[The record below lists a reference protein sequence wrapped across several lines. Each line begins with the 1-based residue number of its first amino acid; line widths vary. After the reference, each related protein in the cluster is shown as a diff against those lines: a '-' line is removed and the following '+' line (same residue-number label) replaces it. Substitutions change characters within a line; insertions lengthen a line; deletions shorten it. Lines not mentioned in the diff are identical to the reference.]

1 MFQFRGRQS
10 DNRQDSEYLEDTGY
24 FDDGES
30 QEEGAETAYGSEDPG
45 DWQRAAE
52 ENRRQRAQQ
61 LRLEEEKERQ
71 EEKRRSRDRRRELK
85 SRARKRFLQKH
96 HRAFIT
102 LGITAGVL
110 AALAVTVL
118 LLYVTHTVTEVKVTG
133 NTFHSQDEIT
143 DIVCQ
148 GPLGLGRN
156 SLYLS
161 WKYHNRA
168 VEGVPFVEKMTV
180 KITSPHAIEIR
191 VVEKV
196 LAGYVDYLG
205 DYMYFTRDGTVVE
218 ASTQKVDGVPEVTGL
233 KFSHIILGRKLP
245 VADAGVFDRILD
257 ITQLLSKY
265 SLTIDKIYFDASSNM
280 TLFYGKVRVNL
291 GQDTYTEEKIAN
303 LSQIL
308 PDLTGKNG
316 SIDMSD
322 FTPDTTSISFQE
334 AGAQGGTV
342 PDQTSAEQAGGSVE
356 TDSGSDA
363 GADEADSGTNAGA
376 DENGGAEPQTNVSGD
391 GGAEEQAGQEA
402 QNAQKEAGQETQNTP

>member
-133 NTFHSQDEIT
+133 NTLHSQDEIT

-316 SIDMSD
+316 S
-322 FTPDTTSISFQE
+322 
-334 AGAQGGTV
+334 
-342 PDQTSAEQAGGSVE
+342 TSAEQAGGSVE

>member
-10 DNRQDSEYLEDTGY
+10 DNRQESEYLDDSRY
-24 FDDGES
+24 FDDDES
-30 QEEGAETAYGSEDPG
+30 QEKGAETPYGSEDPR
-45 DWQRAAE
+45 DWQRAVE
-52 ENRRQRAQQ
+52 ENRRLRAQQ
-61 LRLEEEKERQ
+61 LRLEEERERQ
-71 EEKRRSRDRRRELK
+71 EEKRKSRDRRRELRR
-85 SRARKRFLQKH
+85 RARKRFLQKH
-96 HRAFIT
+96 HRTIIV
-102 LGITAGVL
+102 LGITAGIL
-110 AALAVTVL
+110 AALAVTAL

-133 NTFHSQDEIT
+133 NTLHSQEEIT

-156 SLYLS
+156 SLYLA
-161 WKYHNRA
+161 WKYHDRA

-265 SLTIDKIYFDASSNM
+265 SLTIEKIYFDASSNM
-280 TLFYGKVRVNL
+280 TLFYGKVRINF
-291 GQDTYTEEKIAN
+291 GQDVYTEEKVAN

-308 PDLTGKNG
+308 PDLAGKSG

-334 AGAQGGTV
+334 AGVRESTAAN
-342 PDQTSAEQAGGSVE
+342 QTSAEQTGGTGE
-356 TDSGSDA
+356 TDN
-363 GADEADSGTNAGA
+363 GTNAGA
-376 DENGGAEPQTNVSGD
+376 DENGGAGPQTNVSAD
-391 GGAEEQAGQEA
+391 ASAEADPGQQAQDTREEPGQQTQGTQENPAPQA
-402 QNAQKEAGQETQNTP
+402 QGTP